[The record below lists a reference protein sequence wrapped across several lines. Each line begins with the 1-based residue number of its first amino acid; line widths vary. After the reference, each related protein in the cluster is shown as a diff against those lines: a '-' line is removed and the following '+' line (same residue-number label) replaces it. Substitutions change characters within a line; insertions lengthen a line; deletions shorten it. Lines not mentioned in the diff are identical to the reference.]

1 MRLPGPLTQRKHSAL
16 EPFAVFTPG
25 DKASKNLRFSGDQQQ
40 VLLTLVGLS
49 GEEARR
55 HGRRKL
61 PRSRTETETQ
71 LPNLGHQEKTGR
83 DR

>member
-49 GEEARR
+49 GEEARKDMEDASFL
-55 HGRRKL
+55 GREQKQRQSYL
-61 PRSRTETETQ
+61 T
-71 LPNLGHQEKTGR
+71 
-83 DR
+83 